1 MVRGRQAG
9 YHNYSDKEELLLCDV
24 AAKFVPI
31 GRNMWESVAVEY
43 NSSKERSWAARD
55 FDSLRRKFCKLYAKP
70 KPTGN
75 QGDNLPRRL
84 RAVLLA
90 HEVQYAIECKGGAH
104 TSHNGPD
111 NGADDNQLLDEV
123 NSALNG
129 DDDQPQHARAGLAPV
144 QGGDHPLGQPNDDD
158 VSNTS
163 PSPDEI
169 SGTPNS
175 NFVEDP
181 SAPLILQVAPNSGG
195 RADSTGTVA
204 TSQGFV
210 PVEFAADYDV
220 ESSDEDS
227 EEQDSHSVESSELVG
242 VALTDNGPDGTSN
255 ATITATPTPPGATS
269 APTQSTMKSGTP
281 TSSTPRGVGRP
292 RVRDASPIVS
302 MASPDGS
309 ALSRN
314 PERVASD
321 AAEAE
326 RFRRMKTTLRRWGG
340 RTAGAKSKRP
350 ATESPA
356 PPTYAATKR
365 QRAKKRMEAL
375 EKELREAELASAS
388 TGSEMKEL
396 LLLFREDGD
405 RRADA
410 EAKLRREERE
420 ERRLDEKRERD
431 EREHVRRVE
440 TAAVEARRQQDRED
454 ETNKRDA
461 AQRKEEAEH
470 AERREE
476 EAERRRQF
484 EARLE
489 LDRSEARQRHEQML
503 LLISSMQKSK

>member
-1 MVRGRQAG
+1 
-9 YHNYSDKEELLLCDV
+9 
-24 AAKFVPI
+24 
-31 GRNMWESVAVEY
+31 MWESVAVEY

-326 RFRRMKTTLRRWGG
+326 RFRRMT
-340 RTAGAKSKRP
+340 
-350 ATESPA
+350 
-356 PPTYAATKR
+356 TKR